1 MGAAMKGLAKLVLGL
16 VALVVILI
24 ATAGV
29 LLGVYFEPND
39 YKSDIEQL
47 ALDKTGLQL
56 SIDGD
61 IDWSVFP
68 WLGLK
73 ISQVKLQ
80 YPQQAAL
87 ASLEQAQVSVKVLP
101 LLSGQVQMSDIV
113 VQGLDLNLVQT
124 AEGGNNWSSPAHDR
138 APAQDSGSDG
148 DGESESDSVPVPLA
162 LDIQSIAVDNG
173 RISFED
179 RQAGSRMLLQDLTL
193 SSGRVQQGAYFPL
206 QLSFRLEQSAANAGS
221 PALSADARLKAEVQ
235 LDPKTQQYRIRG
247 LDSSM
252 QLQLA
257 QLGAKPVEIKLT
269 GDVAADMLAQQ
280 ARIDNLSLAAA
291 GLSATGSLSVQDF
304 ARPILGGEL
313 KLAQFNPR
321 TLLAAL
327 GQPIPALQDA
337 TALTRL
343 SLSAALN
350 GPANSLTLKP
360 LALTL
365 DDTQFS
371 GALAYGLGN
380 GAISL
385 DLDADTLNLDR
396 YLPPQAPEDK
406 AAGTEAAG
414 QAGGERYSSEEIIP
428 VEPLKALA
436 LDAQFRL
443 QQLQVTGMTLGDVD
457 LAVSAQ
463 NGLLK
468 LPRINASLFGGNLR
482 NSAVLDVRAT
492 PVKLS
497 VSKRISGLQMGDL
510 LQGLNP
516 DAKPAMTG
524 ILSGKSD
531 MRAQGRSVHAM
542 VNSLNGTATFNVAD
556 GTLSGIDMAQTVCQG
571 FNTIGSLGVNTQQV
585 DRSTPFANLG
595 GNFTIRN
602 GVLSNQDLQASL
614 DAIAVKGR
622 GSVDLPQALID
633 YRLGLSI
640 QENLFKQSCSVNNK
654 IQGVEWPVN
663 CKGTFDTPPAQLC
676 RPDLS
681 VFEDLIKQQAKEKV
695 QQKVEKKLQEKLGDE
710 AKGLLK
716 GLFGN

>member
-1 MGAAMKGLAKLVLGL
+1 MKGLAKLVLGL

-179 RQAGSRMLLQDLTL
+179 RQAGNRMLLQDLTL

-443 QQLQVTGMTLGDVD
+443 QQLQVAGMTLGDVD